1 MCDSIR
7 NSQDQQEAGD
17 DGRDCGRTASLV
29 RQMGENIYQNVME
42 GVERQEALKKK
53 REEYQQKYA
62 HYLEHSSQTGR
73 RMLRAFPKMQSK
85 LHHEIWEELREKHD
99 HLYRKK

>member
-29 RQMGENIYQNVME
+29 RSDGREYLP
-42 GVERQEALKKK
+42 ERDGRSRTAGGTQE
-53 REEYQQKYA
+53 EERRVSAKIRTLSGTFITDRQAYA
-62 HYLEHSSQTGR
+62 ARISEDAVKASS
-73 RMLRAFPKMQSK
+73 
-85 LHHEIWEELREKHD
+85 
-99 HLYRKK
+99 